1 MGTADLYGSNDPF
14 QVTNWVKANRA
25 RIIVLFYL
33 GFKMLTEFLLT
44 RGCRDPRNR
53 WPTVPRQKISSS
65 RWTDNLKKPSLCKIN
80 PKFPI
85 ELVLFFPLA
94 LLKAVAMKG
103 SGGPPPLTEG
113 SLSNIASHIWLN
125 SCQYTLWLSF
135 CNFWSKRGALIKDI
149 FLPPPRWTWATTA
162 RWVLPR
168 RSVRRTGQGARRR
181 RGRRSR
187 PQPRRR
193 PK

>member
-1 MGTADLYGSNDPF
+1 
-14 QVTNWVKANRA
+14 
-25 RIIVLFYL
+25 
-33 GFKMLTEFLLT
+33 MLTEFLLT

-94 LLKAVAMKG
+94 LLKGVGMKG
-103 SGGPPPLTEG
+103 NGGPPPSHRKLLLKYRLSHLIKFLSIH
-113 SLSNIASHIWLN
+113 SLALILQFLI
-125 SCQYTLWLSF
+125 
-135 CNFWSKRGALIKDI
+135 KKGALIKDI